1 MCISGL
7 FAKGEHRHGFRG
19 AVRADEGQAALTAEQ
34 LLGAADFASIG
45 TNDLSQYT
53 MAADRMQGELAPLLS
68 VWQPAVLAM
77 IRAAAEGGR
86 AAGKPVGVASL
97 SMAPSKI
104 GPAQARDA
112 AHDLL

>member
-1 MCISGL
+1 M
-7 FAKGEHRHGFRG
+7 
-19 AVRADEGQAALTAEQ
+19 TAEQ